1 MPFESSEDIPKSVN
15 VKTYKGQYMGDHHND
30 NKVFLKKYKK
40 DAERVF
46 KEYAKDTF
54 DTEMDVTQ
62 IYSYTNGS
70 KYGSYPAIVTIGR
83 AKGEYPFQLYLR
95 MRATED
101 NKLTVF
107 MPSISESAYTG
118 APIASMIY
126 KRYQKEFD
134 AAHKN
139 FKQVVEKEGYYAMNE
154 TLTHKKDASG
164 IIDDYM
170 TIRTTGVDDGET
182 FKKDFLPVMKLKGQ
196 AYNDAMDELMEKYP
210 IIKSQLNTEFNIYY
224 DKSKIKTEQAA
235 DYLLELQ
242 KKTYKDMKRIS
253 GEKTI
258 TASQNK
264 INPQNLEPISKEFNI
279 DGGMI
284 YD

>member
-1 MPFESSEDIPKSVN
+1 MKKLLCLIIVSIVLIGGCDYIPFESSKDIPKSVN
-15 VKTYKGQYMGDHHND
+15 VKTYKGQYMGDHHKD
-30 NKVFLKKYKK
+30 NKAFLKKYKK
-40 DAERVF
+40 DAERVV

-170 TIRTTGVDDGET
+170 TIRTT
-182 FKKDFLPVMKLKGQ
+182 KKDL
-196 AYNDAMDELMEKYP
+196 
-210 IIKSQLNTEFNIYY
+210 
-224 DKSKIKTEQAA
+224 
-235 DYLLELQ
+235 
-242 KKTYKDMKRIS
+242 
-253 GEKTI
+253 
-258 TASQNK
+258 
-264 INPQNLEPISKEFNI
+264 
-279 DGGMI
+279 
-284 YD
+284 